1 MIMEQ
6 RVHKQIRAIR
16 NYAKALNVDLE
27 MAARLWCEC
36 GLAARW
42 ADFN

>member
-1 MIMEQ
+1 MEQ

-16 NYAKALNVDLE
+16 NYAKSRNLDME
-27 MAARLWCEC
+27 MAAIEWCAC

-42 ADFN
+42 AEYN

>member
-1 MIMEQ
+1 MEQ

-16 NYAKALNVDLE
+16 KFAKAQNLDLE
-27 MAARLWCEC
+27 IAARQWCEC

-42 ADFN
+42 AEFN